1 MMLKSFNSLLG
12 LLIFLIT
19 ITAINAEEKIDIWK
33 NDTNNKKEISAKE
46 KELQINTREKITI
59 NNQRKI
65 DEKEIIKIDSEL
77 PIASSDIKVYG
88 IYDPAD
94 YDFSLNMWST
104 TKAEEVRASIKRL
117 KKIKLSQTSNE
128 ILENILFSFAYP
140 PEGMSNKEFISLKID
155 WLIDNNRTDLIESF
169 LKQNEEFVGKRK
181 LVQFIVDENIS
192 KADIKTGCE
201 KIKFIDT
208 TIKDAY
214 LEKFKIYCLI
224 FNNNKSQARLLL
236 DLLREQNQSDKFFDD
251 KINYLLGITEKTTN
265 KINEKNLLN
274 FYL

>member
-117 KKIKLSQTSNE
+117 KKLN
-128 ILENILFSFAYP
+128 YP
-140 PEGMSNKEFISLKID
+140 KHLM
-155 WLIDNNRTDLIESF
+155 
-169 LKQNEEFVGKRK
+169 
-181 LVQFIVDENIS
+181 
-192 KADIKTGCE
+192 
-201 KIKFIDT
+201 KF
-208 TIKDAY
+208 
-214 LEKFKIYCLI
+214 
-224 FNNNKSQARLLL
+224 
-236 DLLREQNQSDKFFDD
+236 
-251 KINYLLGITEKTTN
+251 
-265 KINEKNLLN
+265 
-274 FYL
+274 